1 MAIHENNG
9 YHPPMTSTDT
19 RAQQKKNLLMLVLLI
34 TVLDGAM
41 IGLYYAY
48 DVAHRTL
55 KAQQTFVAIWVMLTL
70 IVVTTMV
77 KRIRLARRRR

>member
-1 MAIHENNG
+1 
-9 YHPPMTSTDT
+9 MTSTDT
-19 RAQQKKNLLMLVLLI
+19 RAQQKKNLIVLVLLV

-41 IGLYYAY
+41 IGLYYAFH
-48 DVAHRTL
+48 VADGSVKL
-55 KAQQTFVAIWVMLTL
+55 QQTFVAIWVVLTL